1 MNSIKIITTI
11 LITFLLSHSVVAQ
24 VYYDKDTIF
33 LTLDQVEDIPQGL
46 KPILYNNTQSD
57 IMYKWRRTK
66 IKGPVDLNIV
76 SEDQLFQTYDSSS
89 CSIPL
94 INLTLSGESYN
105 QIGID
110 ALLKSSPIPDSLP
123 WIILFEVLRAPSCD
137 SIYASVVYV
146 VGDLSSTLDNNSN
159 NQFSFFPNP
168 CDDFLTVQPNIDNSY
183 NVRVYDQ
190 MSRCVYLKNNL
201 YGTSRIELNDLPKG
215 IYILKTEGK
224 AIKGNYK
231 MFVKG

>member
-94 INLTLSGESYN
+94 INLTLSG
-105 QIGID
+105 
-110 ALLKSSPIPDSLP
+110 
-123 WIILFEVLRAPSCD
+123 
-137 SIYASVVYV
+137 
-146 VGDLSSTLDNNSN
+146 
-159 NQFSFFPNP
+159 
-168 CDDFLTVQPNIDNSY
+168 
-183 NVRVYDQ
+183 
-190 MSRCVYLKNNL
+190 
-201 YGTSRIELNDLPKG
+201 
-215 IYILKTEGK
+215 
-224 AIKGNYK
+224 
-231 MFVKG
+231 